1 MKISTQVA
9 LATFTLSL
17 GTGVFLATAD
27 AAQAASL
34 TWVLNGFSWSDGT
47 TATGQFDYDADT
59 NTYSNINI
67 TVANTSG
74 MGLMGFPFPTTFS
87 NGNLVSPPGS
97 SADTLS
103 LCENGDSCN
112 FGDDFLSFEFTSDL
126 TNSGGIVSTQGF
138 YGFAVPFGT
147 LEVSGQGV
155 FVSTT
160 NPTPVPAPS
169 ALVGLLSTALLAGR
183 RLKRLSIAG

>member
-1 MKISTQVA
+1 MKISTQAA
-9 LATFTLSL
+9 LASFALSL
-17 GTGVFLATAD
+17 GTGVILATAD

-34 TWVLNGFSWSDGT
+34 TWFLNGFNWSDGT
-47 TATGQFDYDADT
+47 TATGQFNYDADT

-67 TVANTSG
+67 TVANTTG
-74 MGLMGFPFPTTFS
+74 LGLMGFPFPTTFS
-87 NGNLVSPPGS
+87 NGNLISPPGS

-126 TNSGGIVSTQGF
+126 TNSGGIVNTLGF
-138 YGFAVPFGT
+138 YEFAIPFGT

-160 NPTPVPAPS
+160 NPTAVPAPS
-169 ALVGLLSTALLAGR
+169 AVAGLLSTAFLACR
-183 RLKRLSIAG
+183 RLKRQSMAG